1 MKIYYLIFCYH
12 VLLAYI
18 AILLF
23 LGQSNPS
30 TLVCYLHNINIFKF
44 NENIYGSLSMPLP
57 HKLIFQET

>member
-1 MKIYYLIFCYH
+1 MIVLDSHILMKIYYLIFYYH

-30 TLVCYLHNINIFKF
+30 TLVCYLHNL
-44 NENIYGSLSMPLP
+44 IYLNLMKIST
-57 HKLIFQET
+57 EAY